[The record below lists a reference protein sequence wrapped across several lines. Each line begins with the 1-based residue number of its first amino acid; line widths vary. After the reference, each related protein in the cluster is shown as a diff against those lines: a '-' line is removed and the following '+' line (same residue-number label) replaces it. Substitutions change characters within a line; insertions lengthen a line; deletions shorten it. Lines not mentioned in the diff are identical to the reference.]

1 MKEGGGKGKVEMIK
15 EISKCEERIFRCP
28 HCDGEGLVGS
38 GWYPDKEVIV
48 YTGSK
53 HECSQCKGTG
63 KLKSIV
69 EGNLKV
75 KITKLPLSP
84 LFIIKEEIDVFHQEG
99 GPANVGTVTKINWGK
114 INIEKTEDF
123 GKISRMLNKKH
134 LSKRYLKFTSQKNTE
149 QRISF
154 DILLSEPDVKW

>member
-1 MKEGGGKGKVEMIK
+1 MRRIKRKGKVGIIK
-15 EISKCEERIFRCP
+15 EISKCGERIFRCP
-28 HCDGEGLVGS
+28 YCEGEGLVGL

-69 EGNLKV
+69 EGKLKIE
-75 KITKLPLSP
+75 ITKLPFFP
-84 LFIIKEEIDVFHQEG
+84 FFIINEEIDVFHKES
-99 GPANVGTVTKINWGK
+99 GPANVGTVTRINWGK
-114 INIEKTEDF
+114 INIEKSEDF

-134 LSKRYLKFTSQKNTE
+134 LSKTYLKFTSQKNTE
-149 QRISF
+149 PRISF
-154 DILLSEPDVKW
+154 DILLSEPAVKW